1 MKQDISIPF
10 LISFLLHGAVF
21 LILSFKFNQSSYIIM
36 PVELSFYRSSG
47 GQAAAAA
54 PAAVAQESRPITKKD
69 DEIVIPKKK
78 TVEKKKKKDKAVKPA
93 EKTAA
98 REDSAKQPQ
107 AGSAASPSESKSGGS
122 GAQAGAGSPIS
133 VGSARFPYSYYT
145 NLVARKIE
153 KNWQW
158 ANAFGQMKA
167 VVFFR
172 ILRDGS
178 IAALAIKTSSG
189 DDTFDQQAL
198 RSVEL
203 AGPFPP
209 LPSGYTEDDLGI
221 YFEFAFKE

>member
-1 MKQDISIPF
+1 MKQNLGIPF
-10 LISFLLHGAVF
+10 FISFLLHGAVF
-21 LILSFKFNQSSYIIM
+21 ITLSFKFNQSSYIIM
-36 PVELSFYRSSG
+36 PVELSFYSSSG
-47 GQAAAAA
+47 GQAASAA
-54 PAAVAQESRPITKKD
+54 PA
-69 DEIVIPKKK
+69 
-78 TVEKKKKKDKAVKPA
+78 PA
-93 EKTAA
+93 E
-98 REDSAKQPQ
+98 
-107 AGSAASPSESKSGGS
+107 SKGGS
-122 GAQAGAGSPIS
+122 TGAGTGMETGPGSPIS

-158 ANAFGQMKA
+158 ANAFGRMKA

-178 IAALAIKTSSG
+178 ITALAIKTSSG

-209 LPSGYTEDDLGI
+209 LPSGYSEDELGI
-221 YFEFAFKE
+221 YFEFAF